1 MDGGDQGLSNN
12 TKFITNHGG
21 GGGTG
26 ENYWRNR
33 GEITSLMVVVI
44 YVGAVEVKVILIG
57 PSKLTSSLVDEAEY
71 FPTTSNLPVI
81 YFDVTI
87 YRERGGVRG
96 ALSV

>member
-1 MDGGDQGLSNN
+1 M
-12 TKFITNHGG
+12 
-21 GGGTG
+21 
-26 ENYWRNR
+26 
-33 GEITSLMVVVI
+33 
-44 YVGAVEVKVILIG
+44 GAVEVKVILIG
-57 PSKLTSSLVDEAEY
+57 PSKLTSPLVDEAEY